1 MALIPAT
8 FKEVP
13 STNSTVGFLDKS
25 D

>member
-8 FKEVP
+8 FKDVP
-13 STNSTVGFLDKS
+13 STNRTVGFLDKS